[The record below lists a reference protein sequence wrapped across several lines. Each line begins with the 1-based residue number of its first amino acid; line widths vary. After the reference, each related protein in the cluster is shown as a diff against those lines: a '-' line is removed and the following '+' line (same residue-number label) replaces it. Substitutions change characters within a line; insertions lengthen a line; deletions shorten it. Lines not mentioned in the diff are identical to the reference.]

1 MQERIFLAG
10 ATGAIGTALIPLLRA
25 AGYEVYGSTRHAD
38 RAARLETAGVHPVV
52 VDVFDAEAL
61 AVALMRIRPASIMH
75 QLTDLATLHDPARA
89 AETARRNARI
99 RETGTRNLVHAAS
112 QAGAVGM
119 VAQSINWIYA
129 PDAPRPC
136 DETAPLDLNATGDRR
151 VSVLGAAALERQV
164 LQAPGLRGTVLRY
177 GRLYGP
183 GTGVKARPVSNGLHV
198 NEAARAALAAL
209 RYTGGGVFN
218 IAEDEVEVSCARAHA
233 MLGWRP
239 AGAAPAG
246 AG

>member
-89 AETARRNARI
+89 AETARATRASVKPARATWSM
-99 RETGTRNLVHAAS
+99 RRA
-112 QAGAVGM
+112 
-119 VAQSINWIYA
+119 
-129 PDAPRPC
+129 RR
-136 DETAPLDLNATGDRR
+136 APLAWWRKAWICLFTAFSG
-151 VSVLGAAALERQV
+151 VLSAWQ
-164 LQAPGLRGTVLRY
+164 
-177 GRLYGP
+177 
-183 GTGVKARPVSNGLHV
+183 
-198 NEAARAALAAL
+198 
-209 RYTGGGVFN
+209 
-218 IAEDEVEVSCARAHA
+218 D
-233 MLGWRP
+233 
-239 AGAAPAG
+239 
-246 AG
+246 